1 MNKLTLH
8 KLSENQLRD
17 LLGGIYEHSVWVA
30 ETLLA
35 SGITVADNDPDYL
48 AQRMKVIVDAA
59 SDEAKL
65 TLLRAHP
72 ELAGKLAIAGNL
84 TAESTA
90 EQASAG
96 LDKCSAAEFEQ
107 FNMLNHD
114 YTAKFGHPF
123 IIAVRGLS
131 RSDILAAFHQ
141 RVGNDPA
148 TEFRTALD
156 EVHKIAR
163 LRLIE
168 LAA

>member
-1 MNKLTLH
+1 
-8 KLSENQLRD
+8 
-17 LLGGIYEHSVWVA
+17 
-30 ETLLA
+30 
-35 SGITVADNDPDYL
+35 
-48 AQRMKVIVDAA
+48 
-59 SDEAKL
+59 
-65 TLLRAHP
+65 
-72 ELAGKLAIAGNL
+72 
-84 TAESTA
+84 
-90 EQASAG
+90 
-96 LDKCSAAEFEQ
+96 
-107 FNMLNHD
+107 MLNHD

-148 TEFRTALD
+148 TEFRTALN